1 MLEGTTYEETYKNFS
16 WEIPQ
21 YFNIGV
27 DVCDKWA
34 NDKYR
39 LALIYI
45 DPEGREH
52 KYTFW
57 ELKHLSN
64 RLANALRAQGIARG
78 DRVGILLSQCPETAI
93 SHVAAYKLGAI
104 TVPLL
109 ILFGPLAIE
118 HRLRQSEAKGVI
130 TDRANLPKIL
140 EIKDKLPHLRIIILI
155 DSEGEQGTL
164 DFWKIIEKGSRH
176 FSPVLTAPDDP
187 ALIVFTS
194 GTTGPPKGALHAHR
208 ILIGELPSAEFCQ
221 DFFPQRGDLF
231 WTPLDWAY
239 MGGSFNSLFPSWHH
253 GIPVVAFRPKK
264 FDPEEAFYIIA
275 KYGVNV
281 IFTVAT
287 VLRMMLGAVENPKD
301 RYDVEIRS
309 VTSGGETMGKELYEL
324 GKRAL
329 GIEIAENYGMT
340 ECDYT
345 VGNCPR
351 IMKIIPGS
359 MGRAVPGHVVE
370 IINESGEILKPGE
383 FGEIAVRR
391 PDPVMFLG
399 YWKDPEA
406 TKDRYLGPCFRT
418 GDYGTKDE
426 IGYLWFTGRKDDIIE
441 SGGYRIG
448 PGEVED
454 CLMKHEAVAS
464 VGVIGVPD
472 PIRGEIVKAFVVPKQ
487 GVRLEEGLVESLRQF
502 VKKKLEAHAYPREIE
517 FLKEMPLTN
526 TGKISKKE
534 LRRMDRE
541 QKVRLSRT
549 K

>member
-1 MLEGTTYEETYKNFS
+1 
-16 WEIPQ
+16 
-21 YFNIGV
+21 
-27 DVCDKWA
+27 
-34 NDKYR
+34 
-39 LALIYI
+39 
-45 DPEGREH
+45 
-52 KYTFW
+52 
-57 ELKHLSN
+57 
-64 RLANALRAQGIARG
+64 
-78 DRVGILLSQCPETAI
+78 
-93 SHVAAYKLGAI
+93 
-104 TVPLL
+104 
-109 ILFGPLAIE
+109 
-118 HRLRQSEAKGVI
+118 
-130 TDRANLPKIL
+130 
-140 EIKDKLPHLRIIILI
+140 
-155 DSEGEQGTL
+155 
-164 DFWKIIEKGSRH
+164 
-176 FSPVLTAPDDP
+176 
-187 ALIVFTS
+187 
-194 GTTGPPKGALHAHR
+194 
-208 ILIGELPSAEFCQ
+208 
-221 DFFPQRGDLF
+221 
-231 WTPLDWAY
+231 
-239 MGGSFNSLFPSWHH
+239 
-253 GIPVVAFRPKK
+253 
-264 FDPEEAFYIIA
+264 
-275 KYGVNV
+275 
-281 IFTVAT
+281 
-287 VLRMMLGAVENPKD
+287 
-301 RYDVEIRS
+301 
-309 VTSGGETMGKELYEL
+309 
-324 GKRAL
+324 
-329 GIEIAENYGMT
+329 
-340 ECDYT
+340 
-345 VGNCPR
+345 
-351 IMKIIPGS
+351 

-406 TKDRYLGPCFRT
+406 TKDRYLGPWFRT